1 MASRQWFCKL
11 PWKEKILGIFVRM
24 VCIKLTSME
33 CPFEPLC
40 CKTTLIIRSRAFLG
54 IYTFFWHEI
63 NPADISLHHHHHHH
77 YHHIVIIINAIC
89 VCVHSL
95 QTSLFLSLM
104 SVSPAGSSIFLKLNL
119 PKSGMGKNYL
129 RLAWLLKAQLIQ
141 PFLELGL
148 NRVQWMEVFLRCALC
163 MCNRPCCL
171 C

>member
-11 PWKEKILGIFVRM
+11 PLKEKILGIFVRM

-33 CPFEPLC
+33 CPFEPRC
-40 CKTTLIIRSRAFLG
+40 CKTTLIIGSRAFLG

-95 QTSLFLSLM
+95 QTSLYLCLM
-104 SVSPAGSSIFLKLNL
+104 SVSPAGKLNL
-119 PKSGMGKNYL
+119 F
-129 RLAWLLKAQLIQ
+129 KAQFTQECNGENL
-141 PFLELGL
+141 PSAGL
-148 NRVQWMEVFLRCALC
+148 AFESTINSTLFGIGFEPGAMDGSVS
-163 MCNRPCCL
+163 
-171 C
+171 

>member
-1 MASRQWFCKL
+1 
-11 PWKEKILGIFVRM
+11 M

-77 YHHIVIIINAIC
+77 FKKNHYHHIVIIVNAIC
-89 VCVHSL
+89 VCTL
-95 QTSLFLSLM
+95 FKPACTSVWCRSAPL
-104 SVSPAGSSIFLKLNL
+104 ASSIFLKLNL
-119 PKSGMGKNYL
+119 PKSVMGKIYL

>member
-1 MASRQWFCKL
+1 
-11 PWKEKILGIFVRM
+11 M

-33 CPFEPLC
+33 CPFEPRC

-54 IYTFFWHEI
+54 IYTFFGMKSI
-63 NPADISLHHHHHHH
+63 LQT
-77 YHHIVIIINAIC
+77 YHCITTIIIIITTSSSLSMQYVC
-89 VCVHSL
+89 VCTL
-95 QTSLFLSLM
+95 FKPACTSVWCRSAPL
-104 SVSPAGSSIFLKLNL
+104 ASSIFLKLNL
-119 PKSGMGKNYL
+119 PKSVMGKIYL